1 MDNYQ
6 DHFRSIC
13 CNWFFYFLIVQVQ
26 SGYEILPQIAKLSIY
41 VVVILKLFPYINGLT
56 NIYTRIMK
64 GFVSYEIL
72 VKEFSNYVEIS
83 KSKQVDFREEISSIK
98 IKDVSHVF
106 YDKDK
111 NEQII
116 FDNLNLKI
124 EKNDF
129 IGIAGKSG
137 EGKTTLL
144 KIISVFLNQLL
155 ERFF

>member
-1 MDNYQ
+1 M
-6 DHFRSIC
+6 
-13 CNWFFYFLIVQVQ
+13 WKFLNQ
-26 SGYEILPQIAKLSIY
+26 
-41 VVVILKLFPYINGLT
+41 NRLT
-56 NIYTRIMK
+56 
-64 GFVSYEIL
+64 L
-72 VKEFSNYVEIS
+72 
-83 KSKQVDFREEISSIK
+83 EEISSIK

-144 KIISVFLNQLL
+144 KIISGILKPTSGEVLLNDKKIDFYSKESSLQKYIIYSSKNLFYL
-155 ERFF
+155 

>member
-1 MDNYQ
+1 
-6 DHFRSIC
+6 
-13 CNWFFYFLIVQVQ
+13 
-26 SGYEILPQIAKLSIY
+26 
-41 VVVILKLFPYINGLT
+41 
-56 NIYTRIMK
+56 MK

-144 KIISVFLNQLL
+144 KIISGILKQLL

>member
-1 MDNYQ
+1 MRYIRRLDKIKIPQ
-6 DHFRSIC
+6 TIIGQLPRSFLEVFVVIG
-13 CNWFFYFLIVQVQ
+13 FSIFLIVQVQ

-124 EKNDF
+124 EK
-129 IGIAGKSG
+129 K
-137 EGKTTLL
+137 
-144 KIISVFLNQLL
+144 
-155 ERFF
+155 